1 MKITT
6 YFTHRNAEELISD
19 QNPLL
24 FQEVK
29 ELIASVDAS
38 AARTKVDSHH
48 PGKLLYDRKKLG
60 VAFDAE
66 FLHRNWKSAR
76 CSYYVTLNP
85 SLLPKLI
92 TLPAAQQKE
101 LLARHGERDPLY
113 RFAES
118 DYLKEKVTAEVQFG
132 NHPRVITDLYMK
144 HALFHS
150 SGQCIAGIEILPMRK
165 FQQEMS
171 SSVASYE
178 AEVYLLMRSGND
190 SPCTPLLILG
200 VEP

>member
-38 AARTKVDSHH
+38 AAKTKVDGHH
-48 PGKLLYDRKKLG
+48 PGKLLYDREKLG
-60 VAFDAE
+60 DALDAAF
-66 FLHRNWKSAR
+66 LSRKWKSAR
-76 CSYYVTLNP
+76 CSYYVTLNQA
-85 SLLPKLI
+85 LLPKLV

-165 FQQEMS
+165 FQEEIG